1 MDGEVKEK
9 IETLIKTNKENQKI
23 TKEIEE
29 KLTKMINKIIQQPKK
44 VDRILKA
51 PSTDILIDPTD
62 SIRIFIYNSYS
73 EEELLSRDKLLE
85 IINYTGV
92 PEEKVRI
99 GVQPNKL
106 LIKILFHD

>member
-1 MDGEVKEK
+1 MTEEVKEK
-9 IETLIKTNKENQKI
+9 IESLIKTNQENQKI

-29 KLTKMINKIIQQPKK
+29 KLSKKINKILQQPKR

-51 PSTDILIDPTD
+51 PTSDILIDPTD
-62 SIRIFIYNSYS
+62 SIRIFINNNHS
-73 EEELLSRDKLLE
+73 EEELLPLDKLLE

-92 PEEKVRI
+92 PQEKVHL

-106 LIKILFHD
+106 LIKIRFHD